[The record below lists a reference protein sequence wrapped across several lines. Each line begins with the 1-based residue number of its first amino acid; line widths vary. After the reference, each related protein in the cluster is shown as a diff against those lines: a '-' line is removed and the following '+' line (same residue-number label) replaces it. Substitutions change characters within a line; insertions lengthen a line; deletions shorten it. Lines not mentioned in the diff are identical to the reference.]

1 MPIQKLAEKLVL
13 SKQKADCKEL
23 VISKQVIRKTRK
35 LRLLFFVSFC
45 IFVLCCERF
54 SRRIPVTLIDE
65 LDGFFNAFF
74 DAFFAFCR
82 FLSRNFFGILKVTIK
97 TICICRLGPARKDG
111 NYDEI
116 KKRF

>member
-1 MPIQKLAEKLVL
+1 MTLDDDSVN
-13 SKQKADCKEL
+13 
-23 VISKQVIRKTRK
+23 
-35 LRLLFFVSFC
+35 LRSPSPDVDGVSDFPYTSSNLQTDGQPE
-45 IFVLCCERF
+45 VGRGLP
-54 SRRIPVTLIDE
+54 SIDE